1 MTSHVSLGPELL
13 STDTRTKAGVG
24 NILAR
29 KDADVAYLVHDNS
42 MVVIATKAA
51 SYNVISGHVITSH
64 RRERGINRDQS
75 RVRHGPVGEI

>member
-1 MTSHVSLGPELL
+1 MCL
-13 STDTRTKAGVG
+13 SVQNYSAPTHTHTKAGVG
-24 NILAR
+24 NKLAH

-51 SYNVISGHVITSH
+51 SYNVISGHVITSQ

-75 RVRHGPVGEI
+75 RVRHGPVGDI

>member
-13 STDTRTKAGVG
+13 STDTHTHTKAGVG
-24 NILAR
+24 NKLAR

-51 SYNVISGHVITSH
+51 SYNVISADT
-64 RRERGINRDQS
+64 
-75 RVRHGPVGEI
+75 